1 MPGPRASEFT
11 GSDRVRVGAQ
21 AAFGHGSPL
30 WESALSIYRGSNMIE
45 FKLGEHTISR
55 GNAMIEI
62 WRDGVF
68 VAGIFPGEDR
78 LKIVSH
84 LIADVL
90 YDDGKDAMPPV
101 PAAIVQFAASAK

>member
-1 MPGPRASEFT
+1 
-11 GSDRVRVGAQ
+11 
-21 AAFGHGSPL
+21 
-30 WESALSIYRGSNMIE
+30 MIE

-68 VAGIFPGEDR
+68 VAGIFPREDQ

-90 YDDGKDAMPPV
+90 YDDGNDAMPPV
-101 PAAIVQFAASAK
+101 PAAIVQFAAPAK

>member
-1 MPGPRASEFT
+1 
-11 GSDRVRVGAQ
+11 
-21 AAFGHGSPL
+21 
-30 WESALSIYRGSNMIE
+30 MIE
-45 FKLGEHTISR
+45 FKLADQTIAR

-62 WRDGVF
+62 WRDGAF

-101 PAAIVQFAASAK
+101 PAAIVQFVPPAK